1 MERRF
6 GRWCVPLLLCL
17 IGLSGCQLFRDP
29 ARPADRRVNR
39 DAPVRPAPVVP
50 AGVTETERARRLAAQ
65 GDDSAALAA
74 FERAIAVN
82 PELTVAYLGAADIY
96 QRQGDYDRAERRY
109 GQAAALEPG
118 NFDAQYGHG
127 LSLHFLNRLAEAVRA
142 YLRALAIRPNDFDTN
157 LNLATAYLQLGEPR
171 QAQVYA
177 VRAVRLNTRSGPARA
192 NLGAVYAALGDHAS
206 AVAEYQQASELMELS
221 PPLLLNWADSLSREG
236 RHAEAINT
244 LEEVI
249 RSEPSAVA
257 LERLGAARFRMRQYE
272 KAEQAFS
279 EALRLDGN
287 HYPAMNGLAVCLL
300 NRYEWSQATDL
311 QSRDEAIR
319 LLRRSLQIE
328 PRQTPIVELVRRYG

>member
-1 MERRF
+1 MDKVHIKLV
-6 GRWCVPLLLCL
+6 GALALAAC
-17 IGLSGCQLFRDP
+17 IGGCQITDGLKRPIKPRETARERPSP
-29 ARPADRRVNR
+29 AL
-39 DAPVRPAPVVP
+39 P
-50 AGVTETERARRLAAQ
+50 AGQRETEQAQRLIEQ
-65 GDDSAALAA
+65 GKDNAALAA

-82 PELTVAYLGAADIY
+82 PELTIAYLGAAEIY
-96 QRQGDYDRAERRY
+96 QEQGDYDNAEKRF
-109 GQAAALEPG
+109 GQAAKLEPS

-157 LNLATAYLQLGEPR
+157 LNLATAYLQLDEPR

-177 VRAVRLNTRSGPARA
+177 LRAVRLNTRSGPARA
-192 NLGAVYAALGDHAS
+192 NLGAVYAAIGDHAA
-206 AVAEYQQASELMELS
+206 AVAEYQQASELMALS
-221 PPLLLNWADSLSREG
+221 APLLLNWADSLSREG

-249 RSEPSAVA
+249 RTDPSAVA
-257 LERLGAARFRMRQYE
+257 FERLGAARFRMRQYQE
-272 KAEQAFS
+272 AEAAFGDS
-279 EALRLDGN
+279 IKLDPN

-311 QSRDEAIR
+311 QSRDEALR